1 MGSVAKLG
9 VVMARQWCQL
19 PGIPWSSE
27 MTVTVIHLRR
37 LKGGSKVQ
45 ISQ

>member
-9 VVMARQWCQL
+9 VVMAVVSVTR
-19 PGIPWSSE
+19 GIPRPLK
-27 MTVTVIHLRR
+27 MTTTVMHLRR